1 LKDAPAAEALVGN
14 LCGRALGQ
22 KLALELAVGD
32 GSDHINGLFHA
43 AGSGKTAASPT
54 TFSADELLELR
65 ASISGANRRR
75 GVWIV
80 SDAAELVLLT
90 MKDGEGRYLLQ
101 PSIAAGMPDTLF
113 GKPLHVEANGPAVEA
128 GGKPVVFGNL
138 RDGYVV
144 RPVGG
149 IEVTRS
155 DSASTDAFVSWLVTW
170 RFQLRVD
177 ADLLVPGAVKAL
189 TMAAA

>member
-1 LKDAPAAEALVGN
+1 
-14 LCGRALGQ
+14 
-22 KLALELAVGD
+22 
-32 GSDHINGLFHA
+32 
-43 AGSGKTAASPT
+43 
-54 TFSADELLELR
+54 
-65 ASISGANRRR
+65 
-75 GVWIV
+75 
-80 SDAAELVLLT
+80 
-90 MKDGEGRYLLQ
+90 
-101 PSIAAGMPDTLF
+101 
-113 GKPLHVEANGPAVEA
+113 
-128 GGKPVVFGNL
+128 
-138 RDGYVV
+138 V